1 MRTTLSKSSSA
12 KEEKRL
18 APDIPIVKDLVWKIS
33 GTEYTIKNVPA
44 YEMNADGREFV
55 DMKIVNLLSMVR
67 NLMYADEIPHTVDF
81 NDIADLV

>member
-33 GTEYTIKNVPA
+33 DTEYTIKNVPA

>member
-1 MRTTLSKSSSA
+1 
-12 KEEKRL
+12 
-18 APDIPIVKDLVWKIS
+18 
-33 GTEYTIKNVPA
+33 
-44 YEMNADGREFV
+44 MNADGREFV

>member
-33 GTEYTIKNVPA
+33 GTEYTIKMSLP
-44 YEMNADGREFV
+44 
-55 DMKIVNLLSMVR
+55 MK
-67 NLMYADEIPHTVDF
+67 
-81 NDIADLV
+81 